1 MCKAAYLARVDRKT
15 VILVMDP
22 RFDDIHTDGVTNI
35 KRISV
40 VSTQGITV
48 RVVDGNVSQ
57 SDVIR
62 LNTKRHKG
70 SVLDIQSS
78 NGRGV
83 KAMSVEELGLL
94 LSAGPLAV
102 PPPRTVAVDEMA

>member
-1 MCKAAYLARVDRKT
+1 MN
-15 VILVMDP
+15 P
-22 RFDDIHTDGVTNI
+22 WFDDIYTDRVTNI

-40 VSTQGITV
+40 VSTQAITV
-48 RVVDGNVSQ
+48 RIVDGNVSQ
-57 SDVIR
+57 GDVIR

-83 KAMSVEELGLL
+83 KAMGVEELGLL
-94 LSAGPLAV
+94 LSAGPLTV
-102 PPPRTVAVDEMA
+102 PPPRTVAVDEVA